1 MTDDREKVPAQVPLL
16 KDFAP
21 QGAVYDGLMKT
32 LQDGTFVHAYLITG
46 LSGMG
51 KKTLARRIAQYLMCT
66 GEHKP
71 CGRCPGCMQVMDD
84 NHPDVMTVE
93 VEKGKSTIVVDTV
106 RDVIKAVGEHAYEGG
121 YRVVIIPQAEKM
133 NPAAQNCLLKTLE
146 EPVPGVVF
154 LLIAEAPEQLLPT
167 IISRCRGLK
176 LHPWDDAVVRRVLRE
191 HGVNEDRCEQAIR
204 VSGGSI
210 GKALTVAADED
221 YWQRRQSVMQDFF
234 ALQGRSDI
242 LRVSNQWKDRKD
254 DAAELLDDVE
264 DVIRTLLMVRLGR
277 LPASAVS
284 DLPQGWQ
291 RMAQEAPYENFSA
304 LIDAV
309 WQARKMRLSQVN
321 WQAVVEKLLFS
332 LMEESVR
339 W

>member
-1 MTDDREKVPAQVPLL
+1 VTDDREKTSVAMPLL
-16 KDFAP
+16 SDFAP

-51 KKTLARRIAQYLMCT
+51 KKTLAKRIAQYLMCT

-71 CGRCPGCMQVMDD
+71 CGQCPGCMQVMDD
-84 NHPDVMTVE
+84 NHPDVMTVTP
-93 VEKGKSTIVVDTV
+93 EKGKSTIVVDTM
-106 RDVIKAVGEHAYEGG
+106 REVIKAVGEHAYEGG
-121 YRVVIIPQAEKM
+121 NRVVIIPQAEKM
-133 NPAAQNCLLKTLE
+133 NPASQNCLLKTLE

-176 LHPWDDAVVRRVLRE
+176 LHPWDDQVIRRVLQE
-191 HGVNEDRCEQAIR
+191 HQVPAERCEEAIR

-210 GKALTVAADED
+210 GKALTVAEDEA
-221 YWQRRQSVMQDFF
+221 YWQRRASVMQDFF

-284 DLPQGWQ
+284 DLPDNWQ
-291 RMAQEAPYENFSA
+291 RMAKEAPYENFSA